1 MYLNVKR
8 YGKVLAVFL
17 GMCLVLSGCSK
28 KTDETTNDISSVKLK
43 SNQEIVA
50 CKITAIYGNEIEYTV
65 VKEQST
71 SDSNS
76 NKGRMP
82 SASGVPDMNGK
93 NSQGGENM
101 PQGSGAPDMNGKNSQ
116 GGGNMP
122 QGSGAPDINGRN
134 SQSGGNMPQGG
145 GASDTNGGSS
155 QSGGTPDMNGEEM
168 PQGGGAPDT
177 NGENSQSGGAPDING
192 ESSKSGDS
200 SDSLLDKNNSQDSSD
215 SSNKKSDS
223 SKSLDKSSKK
233 IYTHTDETGS
243 TTIPVGTDVITS
255 FGKTTT
261 FSRLSNG
268 DIIKMIMEKD
278 SSGEKVVVGVWIVS

>member
-1 MYLNVKR
+1 MHLNVKR
-8 YGKVLAVFL
+8 CRKVLAVFL

-28 KTDETTNDISSVKLK
+28 KTEETTNYISSVKLK

-65 VKEQST
+65 VKEQSA

-76 NKGRMP
+76 KKGRMP
-82 SASGVPDMNGK
+82 SASGAPDMNGGS
-93 NSQGGENM
+93 SQGG
-101 PQGSGAPDMNGKNSQ
+101 GAPDMNG
-116 GGGNMP
+116 G
-122 QGSGAPDINGRN
+122 
-134 SQSGGNMPQGG
+134 
-145 GASDTNGGSS
+145 
-155 QSGGTPDMNGEEM
+155 EM

-177 NGENSQSGGAPDING
+177 NGGNSQSGEAADMNG
-192 ESSKSGDS
+192 ESSQFEDRRNSS
-200 SDSLLDKNNSQDSSD
+200 SDKNSSQSSSD
-215 SSNKKSDS
+215 SSDKKSDS
-223 SKSLDKSSKK
+223 SKSSDKSSKK
-233 IYTHTDETGS
+233 IYTLTDETGS

-255 FGKTTT
+255 LGKTTT

>member
-8 YGKVLAVFL
+8 CRKVLAVFL

-28 KTDETTNDISSVKLK
+28 KTEETTNDISSVKLK

-65 VKEQST
+65 VKEQS
-71 SDSNS
+71 
-76 NKGRMP
+76 
-82 SASGVPDMNGK
+82 
-93 NSQGGENM
+93 
-101 PQGSGAPDMNGKNSQ
+101 
-116 GGGNMP
+116 
-122 QGSGAPDINGRN
+122 
-134 SQSGGNMPQGG
+134 
-145 GASDTNGGSS
+145 
-155 QSGGTPDMNGEEM
+155 
-168 PQGGGAPDT
+168 
-177 NGENSQSGGAPDING
+177 
-192 ESSKSGDS
+192 
-200 SDSLLDKNNSQDSSD
+200 SSD
-215 SSNKKSDS
+215 SSDKKSDS

-233 IYTHTDETGS
+233 IYTLTDETGS

-255 FGKTTT
+255 LGKTTT

>member
-1 MYLNVKR
+1 MHLNVKR
-8 YGKVLAVFL
+8 CRKVLAVFL

-28 KTDETTNDISSVKLK
+28 KTEETTNDISSVKLK

-65 VKEQST
+65 VKEQSA

-76 NKGRMP
+76 KKGRMP
-82 SASGVPDMNGK
+82 SASGAPDMNGGS
-93 NSQGGENM
+93 SQGG
-101 PQGSGAPDMNGKNSQ
+101 GAPDMNG
-116 GGGNMP
+116 G
-122 QGSGAPDINGRN
+122 
-134 SQSGGNMPQGG
+134 
-145 GASDTNGGSS
+145 
-155 QSGGTPDMNGEEM
+155 EM

-177 NGENSQSGGAPDING
+177 NGGNSQFEDRRNS
-192 ESSKSGDS
+192 S
-200 SDSLLDKNNSQDSSD
+200 SDKNSSQSSSD
-215 SSNKKSDS
+215 SSDKKSDS
-223 SKSLDKSSKK
+223 SKSSDKSSKK
-233 IYTHTDETGS
+233 IYTLTDETGS

-255 FGKTTT
+255 LGKTTT

>member
-8 YGKVLAVFL
+8 CRKVLAVFL

-28 KTDETTNDISSVKLK
+28 KTEETTNDISLVKLK

-65 VKEQST
+65 VKEQSA

-76 NKGRMP
+76 KKGRMP
-82 SASGVPDMNGK
+82 SASGAPDMNGGS
-93 NSQGGENM
+93 SQGG
-101 PQGSGAPDMNGKNSQ
+101 GAPDMNG
-116 GGGNMP
+116 G
-122 QGSGAPDINGRN
+122 
-134 SQSGGNMPQGG
+134 
-145 GASDTNGGSS
+145 
-155 QSGGTPDMNGEEM
+155 EM

-177 NGENSQSGGAPDING
+177 NGVNSQSGGAPDMNG
-192 ESSKSGDS
+192 ESSQFEDRQNSS
-200 SDSLLDKNNSQDSSD
+200 SDKNSSQSSSD
-215 SSNKKSDS
+215 SSDKKSDS
-223 SKSLDKSSKK
+223 SKSSDKSSKK
-233 IYTHTDETGS
+233 IYTLTDETGS

-255 FGKTTT
+255 LGKTTT

>member
-8 YGKVLAVFL
+8 CRKVLAVFL
-17 GMCLVLSGCSK
+17 GMCIVLSGCSK
-28 KTDETTNDISSVKLK
+28 KTEETTNDISSVKLK

-82 SASGVPDMNGK
+82 SASGAPDMNGGS
-93 NSQGGENM
+93 SQGG
-101 PQGSGAPDMNGKNSQ
+101 GAPDMNG
-116 GGGNMP
+116 G
-122 QGSGAPDINGRN
+122 
-134 SQSGGNMPQGG
+134 
-145 GASDTNGGSS
+145 
-155 QSGGTPDMNGEEM
+155 EM
-168 PQGGGAPDT
+168 PQGGGAHDT
-177 NGENSQSGGAPDING
+177 NGVNSQSGGAPDING
-192 ESSKSGDS
+192 RDSQSGGTTDNSGENLQGGDASDNDSGNELLGNSS
-200 SDSLLDKNNSQDSSD
+200 LDKNSSQSSSD
-215 SSNKKSDS
+215 SSDKKSDS

-233 IYTHTDETGS
+233 IYTLTDETGS

-255 FGKTTT
+255 LGKTTT

-278 SSGEKVVVGVWIVS
+278 SGGEKVVVGVWVVS

>member
-8 YGKVLAVFL
+8 CRKVLAVFL

-28 KTDETTNDISSVKLK
+28 KTEETTNDISSVKMK

-65 VKEQST
+65 VKEQSA

-76 NKGRMP
+76 KKGRMP
-82 SASGVPDMNGK
+82 SASGAPDMNGGS
-93 NSQGGENM
+93 SQGG
-101 PQGSGAPDMNGKNSQ
+101 GAPDMNG
-116 GGGNMP
+116 G
-122 QGSGAPDINGRN
+122 
-134 SQSGGNMPQGG
+134 
-145 GASDTNGGSS
+145 
-155 QSGGTPDMNGEEM
+155 EM

-177 NGENSQSGGAPDING
+177 NGGNSQSGEAPDING
-192 ESSKSGDS
+192 RDSQSGEAPDINGRDSQSGGTTDNSGENLQGGDASDNDSGNESLGNS
-200 SDSLLDKNNSQDSSD
+200 SLDKNSSQSSSD
-215 SSNKKSDS
+215 SSDKKSDS

-233 IYTHTDETGS
+233 IYTLTDETGS

-255 FGKTTT
+255 LGKTTT

>member
-28 KTDETTNDISSVKLK
+28 KTEETTNDISSVKLK

-65 VKEQST
+65 VKEQSA

-76 NKGRMP
+76 KKGRMP
-82 SASGVPDMNGK
+82 SASGAPDMNGGS
-93 NSQGGENM
+93 SQGG
-101 PQGSGAPDMNGKNSQ
+101 GAPDMNG
-116 GGGNMP
+116 G
-122 QGSGAPDINGRN
+122 
-134 SQSGGNMPQGG
+134 
-145 GASDTNGGSS
+145 
-155 QSGGTPDMNGEEM
+155 EM
-168 PQGGGAPDT
+168 PQGGGAHDT
-177 NGENSQSGGAPDING
+177 NGVNLQSGGAADINGRDSQSGGITDNSG
-192 ESSKSGDS
+192 ENLQGGDASDNDSGNESLGNSS
-200 SDSLLDKNNSQDSSD
+200 LDKNSSQSSSD
-215 SSNKKSDS
+215 SSDKKSDS

-233 IYTHTDETGS
+233 IYTLTDETGS

-255 FGKTTT
+255 LGKTTT

>member
-8 YGKVLAVFL
+8 CRKVLAVLL

-28 KTDETTNDISSVKLK
+28 KTEETTNDISSVKLK

-65 VKEQST
+65 VKEQSA

-76 NKGRMP
+76 KKGRMP
-82 SASGVPDMNGK
+82 SASGAPDMNGGS
-93 NSQGGENM
+93 SQGG
-101 PQGSGAPDMNGKNSQ
+101 GAPDMNG
-116 GGGNMP
+116 G
-122 QGSGAPDINGRN
+122 
-134 SQSGGNMPQGG
+134 
-145 GASDTNGGSS
+145 
-155 QSGGTPDMNGEEM
+155 EM

-177 NGENSQSGGAPDING
+177 NGGNSQSGEAADMNR
-192 ESSKSGDS
+192 ESSQFEDRRNSS
-200 SDSLLDKNNSQDSSD
+200 SDKNSSQSSSD
-215 SSNKKSDS
+215 SSDKKSDS
-223 SKSLDKSSKK
+223 SKSSDKSSKK
-233 IYTHTDETGS
+233 IYTLTDETGS

-255 FGKTTT
+255 LGKTTT

>member
-8 YGKVLAVFL
+8 CRKVLAVFL

-28 KTDETTNDISSVKLK
+28 KTEETTNDISSVKLK

-65 VKEQST
+65 VKEQSA

-76 NKGRMP
+76 KKGRMP
-82 SASGVPDMNGK
+82 SASGVPDMNGGS
-93 NSQGGENM
+93 SQGG
-101 PQGSGAPDMNGKNSQ
+101 GAPDMNG
-116 GGGNMP
+116 G
-122 QGSGAPDINGRN
+122 
-134 SQSGGNMPQGG
+134 
-145 GASDTNGGSS
+145 
-155 QSGGTPDMNGEEM
+155 EM

-177 NGENSQSGGAPDING
+177 NGGNSQSGEAADMNG
-192 ESSKSGDS
+192 ESSQFEDRRNNS
-200 SDSLLDKNNSQDSSD
+200 SDKNSSQSSSD
-215 SSNKKSDS
+215 SSDKKSDS
-223 SKSLDKSSKK
+223 SKSSDKSSKK
-233 IYTHTDETGS
+233 IYTLTDETGS

-255 FGKTTT
+255 LGKTTT

>member
-8 YGKVLAVFL
+8 CRKVLAVLL
-17 GMCLVLSGCSK
+17 GICLVLSGCSK
-28 KTDETTNDISSVKLK
+28 KTEETTNDISSVKLK

-65 VKEQST
+65 VKEQSA

-76 NKGRMP
+76 KKGRMP
-82 SASGVPDMNGK
+82 SASGAPDMNGGS
-93 NSQGGENM
+93 SQGG
-101 PQGSGAPDMNGKNSQ
+101 GAPDMNG
-116 GGGNMP
+116 G
-122 QGSGAPDINGRN
+122 
-134 SQSGGNMPQGG
+134 
-145 GASDTNGGSS
+145 
-155 QSGGTPDMNGEEM
+155 EM
-168 PQGGGAPDT
+168 PQGGGAHDT
-177 NGENSQSGGAPDING
+177 NGVNSQSGGAADMNG
-192 ESSKSGDS
+192 ESSQFEDRRNSS
-200 SDSLLDKNNSQDSSD
+200 SDKNSSQSSSD
-215 SSNKKSDS
+215 SSDKKSDS

-233 IYTHTDETGS
+233 IYTLTDETGS

-255 FGKTTT
+255 LGKTTT

>member
-8 YGKVLAVFL
+8 CRKVLAVFL

-28 KTDETTNDISSVKLK
+28 KTEETTNDISSVKLK

-65 VKEQST
+65 VKEQSA
-71 SDSNS
+71 SASNS
-76 NKGRMP
+76 KKGRMP
-82 SASGVPDMNGK
+82 SASGAPDMNGGS
-93 NSQGGENM
+93 SQGG
-101 PQGSGAPDMNGKNSQ
+101 GAPDMNG
-116 GGGNMP
+116 G
-122 QGSGAPDINGRN
+122 
-134 SQSGGNMPQGG
+134 
-145 GASDTNGGSS
+145 
-155 QSGGTPDMNGEEM
+155 EM

-177 NGENSQSGGAPDING
+177 NGVNSQSGGADDMNG
-192 ESSKSGDS
+192 ESSQFEDRQNSS
-200 SDSLLDKNNSQDSSD
+200 SDKNSSQSSSD
-215 SSNKKSDS
+215 SSDKKSDS
-223 SKSLDKSSKK
+223 SKSSDKSSKK
-233 IYTHTDETGS
+233 IYTLTDETGS

-255 FGKTTT
+255 LGKTTT

>member
-8 YGKVLAVFL
+8 CRKVLAVFL

-28 KTDETTNDISSVKLK
+28 KTEETTNDISLVKLK

-76 NKGRMP
+76 KKGRMP
-82 SASGVPDMNGK
+82 SASGAPDMNGGS
-93 NSQGGENM
+93 SQGG
-101 PQGSGAPDMNGKNSQ
+101 GAPDMNG
-116 GGGNMP
+116 G
-122 QGSGAPDINGRN
+122 
-134 SQSGGNMPQGG
+134 
-145 GASDTNGGSS
+145 
-155 QSGGTPDMNGEEM
+155 EM
-168 PQGGGAPDT
+168 PQGGGAHDT
-177 NGENSQSGGAPDING
+177 NGVNSQSGGAADMNG
-192 ESSKSGDS
+192 ESSQFEDRRNSS
-200 SDSLLDKNNSQDSSD
+200 SDKNSSQSSSD
-215 SSNKKSDS
+215 SSDKKSDS
-223 SKSLDKSSKK
+223 SKSSDKSSKK
-233 IYTHTDETGS
+233 IYTLTDETGS

-255 FGKTTT
+255 LGKTTT

>member
-8 YGKVLAVFL
+8 CRKVLAVFL

-28 KTDETTNDISSVKLK
+28 KTEETTNDISSVKLK

-65 VKEQST
+65 VKEQSAY
-71 SDSNS
+71 DSNS
-76 NKGRMP
+76 KKGRMP
-82 SASGVPDMNGK
+82 SASGVPDMNGGS
-93 NSQGGENM
+93 SQGG
-101 PQGSGAPDMNGKNSQ
+101 GAPDMNG
-116 GGGNMP
+116 G
-122 QGSGAPDINGRN
+122 
-134 SQSGGNMPQGG
+134 
-145 GASDTNGGSS
+145 
-155 QSGGTPDMNGEEM
+155 EM

-177 NGENSQSGGAPDING
+177 NGGNSQSGEAADMNG
-192 ESSKSGDS
+192 ESSQFEDRRNNS
-200 SDSLLDKNNSQDSSD
+200 SDKNSSQSSSD
-215 SSNKKSDS
+215 SSDKKSDS
-223 SKSLDKSSKK
+223 SKSSDKSSKK
-233 IYTHTDETGS
+233 IYTLTDETGS

-255 FGKTTT
+255 LGKTTT

>member
-1 MYLNVKR
+1 MYINVKR
-8 YGKVLAVFL
+8 CRKVLAVLL

-28 KTDETTNDISSVKLK
+28 KTEETTNDISSVKLK

-65 VKEQST
+65 VKEQSA

-76 NKGRMP
+76 KKGRMP
-82 SASGVPDMNGK
+82 SASGAPDMNGGS
-93 NSQGGENM
+93 SQGG
-101 PQGSGAPDMNGKNSQ
+101 GAPDMNG
-116 GGGNMP
+116 G
-122 QGSGAPDINGRN
+122 
-134 SQSGGNMPQGG
+134 
-145 GASDTNGGSS
+145 
-155 QSGGTPDMNGEEM
+155 EM

-177 NGENSQSGGAPDING
+177 NGVNSQSGEAADMNG
-192 ESSKSGDS
+192 ESSQFEDSQNSS
-200 SDSLLDKNNSQDSSD
+200 SDKNSSQSSSD
-215 SSNKKSDS
+215 SSDKKSDS

-233 IYTHTDETGS
+233 IYTLTDETGS

-255 FGKTTT
+255 LGKTTT

-278 SSGEKVVVGVWIVS
+278 SGGEKVVVGVWIVS

>member
-8 YGKVLAVFL
+8 CRKVLAVLL

-28 KTDETTNDISSVKLK
+28 KTEETTNDISSVKLK

-65 VKEQST
+65 VKEQSA

-76 NKGRMP
+76 KKGRMP
-82 SASGVPDMNGK
+82 SASG
-93 NSQGGENM
+93 
-101 PQGSGAPDMNGKNSQ
+101 APDMNGGSSQ
-116 GGGNMP
+116 GGG
-122 QGSGAPDINGRN
+122 AH
-134 SQSGGNMPQGG
+134 
-145 GASDTNGGSS
+145 
-155 QSGGTPDMNGEEM
+155 DMNGGEM
-168 PQGGGAPDT
+168 PQGGGTHDT
-177 NGENSQSGGAPDING
+177 NGGNSQSGGAPDMNG
-192 ESSKSGDS
+192 ESSQFGDRQNSS
-200 SDSLLDKNNSQDSSD
+200 SDKNSSQSSSD
-215 SSNKKSDS
+215 SSDKKSDS
-223 SKSLDKSSKK
+223 SKSSDKSSKK
-233 IYTHTDETGS
+233 IYTLTDETGS

-255 FGKTTT
+255 LGKTTT